1 MTCGALGCSRKNWD
15 GTGGNEHAVNHNK
28 ETGHPLVVKMGTIT
42 PEGGASVYCYKC
54 DKDVIDA

>member
-1 MTCGALGCSRKNWD
+1 
-15 GTGGNEHAVNHNK
+15 
-28 ETGHPLVVKMGTIT
+28 MGTIT